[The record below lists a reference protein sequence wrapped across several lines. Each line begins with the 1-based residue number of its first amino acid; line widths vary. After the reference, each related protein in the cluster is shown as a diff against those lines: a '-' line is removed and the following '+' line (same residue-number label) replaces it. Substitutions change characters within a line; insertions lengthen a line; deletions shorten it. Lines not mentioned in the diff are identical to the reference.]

1 MRFSS
6 AIKKL
11 KNSFGNGASCG
22 PFSGQKTIR
31 LPAKSHILSQGHTTN
46 KRNIGFRARMHF
58 LNGLTNWYPPPW
70 SVRNPG
76 KLPAGTAKLESNS
89 AGYSALRVFSKLR
102 GSR

>member
-31 LPAKSHILSQGHTTN
+31 LPAISHILSQGHTTN

-58 LNGLTNWYPPPW
+58 LNGLTNWYPPRGLFEIRANCRQELQNW
-70 SVRNPG
+70 
-76 KLPAGTAKLESNS
+76 KATAR
-89 AGYSALRVFSKLR
+89 AIRR
-102 GSR
+102 